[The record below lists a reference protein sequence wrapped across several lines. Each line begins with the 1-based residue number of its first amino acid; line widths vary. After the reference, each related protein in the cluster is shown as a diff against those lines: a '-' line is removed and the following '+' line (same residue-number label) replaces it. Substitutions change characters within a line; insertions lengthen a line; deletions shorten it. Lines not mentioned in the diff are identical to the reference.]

1 MSATNTAIR
10 RIWKALG
17 PGLTTG
23 AADDDPSGIATY
35 SQAGAQFGFALT
47 WTVFLTLPF
56 MAAIQIISACIGW
69 QTRKGLAANIAL
81 RLPRSVLCVLVAL
94 LVVAN
99 TINVA
104 ADLAAMGEGLRL
116 VIGGSA
122 LLYALTF
129 GAACLIAEVLIPY
142 HDYADYLKF
151 LTLVLLVYVA
161 VAFTVQVPWST
172 VIASMLVP
180 AVSFDRNYLLMI
192 VAVFGTTI
200 SPYLFFWQASQEAE
214 DSRLS
219 YRRKY
224 GAHRGAGED
233 YFRHISIDTWVGMLV
248 SNLIAFFII
257 VTTAATLNAHGVTK
271 IETAAQAAE
280 ALRPIAGELT
290 FALFAAGII
299 GTGLLA
305 VPVLAG
311 SAAYAVAE
319 TFGLRGSLELPANR
333 ALGFYAIVGAAT
345 LGGGALAA
353 TNIDPIAMLFWT
365 AVINGVVAVPIMVAM
380 MLVVSSGQGLRT
392 LSLPRWLRLLGWL
405 GAALMALAVGLLI
418 WSSFG

>member
-224 GAHRGAGED
+224 SAHRGAGED